1 MKSLTSLGICLLTI
15 ITLSQAV
22 SAQDSVSIYNK
33 NQVFD
38 PSFMSQDATE
48 FRSSNG
54 APGPRY
60 WQNIAN
66 YVIHATLDEMDTTLK
81 GNVTINY
88 INNSPD
94 QLKYLWL
101 QLDQN
106 LFNPDS
112 RGASTT
118 LVTGD
123 RFDVKGYKKGGYHIE
138 SATVIYKGKTYKID
152 PVITDTR
159 MQLRLPFAVKPNG
172 DKIDVKVQYSF
183 SIPEYGADRMGR

>member
-1 MKSLTSLGICLLTI
+1 MKRFISAGIYILTI
-15 ITLSQAV
+15 ISFYRPAW
-22 SAQDSVSIYNK
+22 AQDSVSIYNK

-112 RGASTT
+112 RGA
-118 LVTGD
+118 
-123 RFDVKGYKKGGYHIE
+123 
-138 SATVIYKGKTYKID
+138 AT
-152 PVITDTR
+152 
-159 MQLRLPFAVKPNG
+159 
-172 DKIDVKVQYSF
+172 
-183 SIPEYGADRMGR
+183 